1 MRVNAPIHM
10 LKLLMPLLSATLLTS
25 VHDTSRLY
33 RRAVLE
39 RAALFAL
46 PPALSLQPYSAAH
59 AAAELTDEQSLI
71 VEAWAVVQRGYVD
84 PQFGGNDWKATKSE
98 YLKRKYKSM
107 GAAREAIGEMLSA
120 LGDRYT
126 RYLSPGAYS
135 ALLAKY
141 ERPADNGGIGVTL
154 RSASVPAAKLSQI
167 EIVSIVPGGPAA
179 AAGLQ
184 VGDLFETVDG
194 RALPTYATAD
204 DVAGLL
210 LGRLEEPVS
219 VSVRRAD
226 GSTASFNLRRAVL
239 KQGEVEAREAERP
252 SSGKRIGVLTVPL
265 FSAPIANGGDGGTL
279 ASLQAALSSEP
290 LVSCQELL
298 IDLRGNPGGH
308 FPSGVEAAKLLLPA
322 CKCSPRRPPIPT
334 GVEAAKL
341 FLPADVTVVA
351 TVDRTGKPSPVLTF
365 AKGPFAARGRPTY
378 VLVDRGTA
386 SAAEVFAAALQGNH
400 VAVVVGERTYGK
412 GLVQS
417 IQRLT
422 DSSAVVLT
430 VAKYRTPQGEDI
442 NGKGIMPTLAVA
454 CAPKTDAVQ
463 CLEQAL
469 ASGK

>member
-1 MRVNAPIHM
+1 MNAPIHM
-10 LKLLMPLLSATLLTS
+10 LKLLKPLLSATLLTS
-25 VHDTSRLY
+25 VDDTHTSRLY

-290 LVSCQELL
+290 LFSCQELL

-308 FPSGVEAAKLLLPA
+308 FPS
-322 CKCSPRRPPIPT
+322 

>member
-1 MRVNAPIHM
+1 MHARHH
-10 LKLLMPLLSATLLTS
+10 S
-25 VHDTSRLY
+25 

-39 RAALFAL
+39 RAAIFAV
-46 PPALSLQPYSAAH
+46 PPALSLLPCSAAH

-84 PQFGGNDWKATKSE
+84 QQFGGNDWKAIKSE

-107 GAAREAIGEMLSA
+107 GAAREAIGEMLSV

-226 GSTASFNLRRAVL
+226 GSSASFNLRRAVL
-239 KQGEVEAREAERP
+239 KQGEVEARESVRP

-308 FPSGVEAAKLLLPA
+308 FPSGVEAAKL
-322 CKCSPRRPPIPT
+322 
-334 GVEAAKL
+334 

-365 AKGPFAARGRPTY
+365 AKGPFAGQDRPTY
-378 VLVDRGTA
+378 VLVDKGTA
-386 SAAEVFAAALQGNH
+386 SAAEVFAAALQGNR
-400 VAVVVGERTYGK
+400 AAKVVGERTYGK

-442 NGKGIMPTLAVA
+442 NGKGIVPALPVA

-469 ASGK
+469 ASRRASDDVGRTF

>member
-279 ASLQAALSSEP
+279 ASLQVALSSEP

-308 FPSGVEAAKLLLPA
+308 FPS
-322 CKCSPRRPPIPT
+322 

-365 AKGPFAARGRPTY
+365 AKGPFAGQDRPTY
-378 VLVDRGTA
+378 VLVDKGTA
-386 SAAEVFAAALQGNH
+386 SAAEVFAAALQGNR
-400 VAVVVGERTYGK
+400 AAKVVGERTYGK

>member
-1 MRVNAPIHM
+1 MHARHH
-10 LKLLMPLLSATLLTS
+10 S
-25 VHDTSRLY
+25 

-39 RAALFAL
+39 RAAIFAV
-46 PPALSLQPYSAAH
+46 PPALSLLPCSAAH

-84 PQFGGNDWKATKSE
+84 QQFGGNDWKAIKSE

-107 GAAREAIGEMLSA
+107 GAAREAIGEMLSV

-194 RALPTYATAD
+194 RTLPTYATAD

-226 GSTASFNLRRAVL
+226 GSSASFNLRRAVL
-239 KQGEVEAREAERP
+239 KQGEVEAREVVRP

-308 FPSGVEAAKLLLPA
+308 FPSGVEAAKL
-322 CKCSPRRPPIPT
+322 
-334 GVEAAKL
+334 

-365 AKGPFAARGRPTY
+365 AKGPFAGQDRPTY
-378 VLVDRGTA
+378 VLVDKGTA
-386 SAAEVFAAALQGNH
+386 SAAEVFAAALQGNR
-400 VAVVVGERTYGK
+400 AAKVVGERTYGK

-442 NGKGIMPTLAVA
+442 NGKGIVPALPVA
-454 CAPKTDAVQ
+454 CASKTDAVQ

-469 ASGK
+469 ASRRASDDVGRTF

>member
-1 MRVNAPIHM
+1 M
-10 LKLLMPLLSATLLTS
+10 LKLFTPLLSATLLTS
-25 VHDTSRLY
+25 VDDTHARHHS

-39 RAALFAL
+39 RAAIFAV
-46 PPALSLQPYSAAH
+46 PPALSLLPCSAAH

-84 PQFGGNDWKATKSE
+84 QQFGGNDWKAIKSE

-107 GAAREAIGEMLSA
+107 GAAREAIGEMLSV

-226 GSTASFNLRRAVL
+226 GSSASFNLRRAVL
-239 KQGEVEAREAERP
+239 KQGEVEARESVRP

-290 LVSCQELL
+290 LASCQELL

-308 FPSGVEAAKLLLPA
+308 FPSGVEAAKLFFACMQVLTTAPSLPHRCGGRQALLA
-322 CKCSPRRPPIPT
+322 CGCDGRRDRRPH
-334 GVEAAKL
+334 G
-341 FLPADVTVVA
+341 
-351 TVDRTGKPSPVLTF
+351 
-365 AKGPFAARGRPTY
+365 
-378 VLVDRGTA
+378 
-386 SAAEVFAAALQGNH
+386 
-400 VAVVVGERTYGK
+400 
-412 GLVQS
+412 
-417 IQRLT
+417 
-422 DSSAVVLT
+422 
-430 VAKYRTPQGEDI
+430 
-442 NGKGIMPTLAVA
+442 
-454 CAPKTDAVQ
+454 
-463 CLEQAL
+463 QAL
-469 ASGK
+469 ARAHVRQGTVCCPWPSHVCSRRQGHCLGRRGVRGGAAGQPRGGGRRRAYIRQRARAVHPAAHRQLRGRAHCSQVPHASGRGHQRKGHRAGAAGRVCTQDRRCAVLGASTRVASGK